1 MSCFSL
7 ILGPT
12 KLTFYKLLGSKTN
25 NGVVQYLRNIWNFF
39 LAKSKINK
47 HASFAHRNVTTF
59 PRATTNKYIWA
70 KSPVN
75 TMNER

>member
-7 ILGPT
+7 NFGPT
-12 KLTFYKLLGSKTN
+12 KVTFYELLGSKTN
-25 NGVVQYLRNIWNFF
+25 NGVVQYL
-39 LAKSKINK
+39 
-47 HASFAHRNVTTF
+47 HARFAHRNVTTF
-59 PRATTNKYIWA
+59 QHATTNKYIWA